1 MKQIET
7 ERMKPGN
14 AETNPVE
21 GTVYWNP
28 VKSIW
33 YSFHALV
40 AVVTV
45 PFFFDWK
52 AASVCGAL
60 TVVTL
65 CCGHSVGLHRLL
77 IHRSWKAPLWLEHL
91 LVYLG
96 TLVGMGGP
104 FGMIRLHDIRDWS
117 QRHDACHPFFIH
129 KAGIVRD
136 WFWNLHCG
144 IRLTYP
150 PQFTIEEEVAN
161 DRFYRFLQRTWM
173 AQQLPLAIL
182 LFFAGGWTWVAWGIS
197 VRIFLSL
204 SGHWLIGHFAHN
216 SGDRDWHLHNNA
228 VQGYNLRHLGLL
240 TMGESWHNNHHA
252 YPESARLGFTG
263 AQADPGWMFIRC
275 LIWVGLASEVKTPEN
290 LPFRKEREWIASPRK
305 PGRNLVTGVE

>member
-1 MKQIET
+1 
-7 ERMKPGN
+7 
-14 AETNPVE
+14 
-21 GTVYWNP
+21 
-28 VKSIW
+28 
-33 YSFHALV
+33 
-40 AVVTV
+40 
-45 PFFFDWK
+45 
-52 AASVCGAL
+52 
-60 TVVTL
+60 
-65 CCGHSVGLHRLL
+65 
-77 IHRSWKAPLWLEHL
+77 
-91 LVYLG
+91 
-96 TLVGMGGP
+96 
-104 FGMIRLHDIRDWS
+104 MIRLHDIRDWS

-144 IRLTYP
+144 IRLAFP
-150 PQFTIEEEVAN
+150 PRLVIEENVAN

-204 SGHWLIGHFAHN
+204 TGHWLIGHFAHN
-216 SGDRDWHLHNNA
+216 CGNRDWHLHNHA
-228 VQGYNLRHLGLL
+228 VQGYNLMHLGLL

-275 LIWVGLASEVKTPEN
+275 LILVGLAREVKTPEN
-290 LPFRKEREWIASPRK
+290 LPFRKEREWIASPRE